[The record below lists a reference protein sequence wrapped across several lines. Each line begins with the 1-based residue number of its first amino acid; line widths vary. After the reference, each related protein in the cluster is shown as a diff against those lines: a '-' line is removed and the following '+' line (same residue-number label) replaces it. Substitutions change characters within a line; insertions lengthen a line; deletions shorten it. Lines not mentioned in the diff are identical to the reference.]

1 MDNSEC
7 EILQEIPIKNDATF
21 KVVLIGAASVG
32 KSCIFLRI
40 GKNEFK
46 EVYNVTIGTDM
57 CTVPLGFKGKN
68 IELQVWDTAGM
79 EQFRSMIHVFFNGA
93 HCVILVYDITRK
105 ESFDALDS
113 WLQSAQE
120 TAPSGVKLVLLGNKQ
135 DDEENRQVSKDI
147 GQEYAS
153 KNGILDFFETSA
165 KSGYGIKE
173 VVKKIAKDLY
183 LDTQGTQTT
192 TGQRL
197 NPKSE
202 SKSSCC

>member
-1 MDNSEC
+1 M
-7 EILQEIPIKNDATF
+7 
-21 KVVLIGAASVG
+21 
-32 KSCIFLRI
+32 
-40 GKNEFK
+40 
-46 EVYNVTIGTDM
+46 
-57 CTVPLGFKGKN
+57 
-68 IELQVWDTAGM
+68 
-79 EQFRSMIHVFFNGA
+79 
-93 HCVILVYDITRK
+93 YDITRK

-120 TAPSGVKLVLLGNKQ
+120 TAPSGVKLVLLGNKK
-135 DDEENRQVSKDI
+135 DDEENRQVSKDK
-147 GQEYAS
+147 GKEYAS

-183 LDTQGTQTT
+183 LDTQGSQTT